1 MEPDE
6 WRHGML
12 KWIGDISLRD
22 IRKRPCRCGIT
33 CCQAVGQEYSDGGSV
48 SMNEKM
54 ARFAKELAVAIAV
67 ALAVVV
73 VVLFAGQANSQF
85 IYGGF

>member
-1 MEPDE
+1 
-6 WRHGML
+6 
-12 KWIGDISLRD
+12 
-22 IRKRPCRCGIT
+22 
-33 CCQAVGQEYSDGGSV
+33 
-48 SMNEKM
+48 MNEKM